1 MEEGGRGKKKKKPT
15 IRFGDI
21 DVCVKEQAREPGGLA
36 ALPGVGTRGPG
47 PCPPPQ
53 EPTAAS
59 PPPRVEG
66 PFAPGGGKF
75 SPDVESCPREGL
87 PGRQGRFYGWQREV
101 LGSGRAALPPR
112 GWPALGAPACVGTR
126 ARPDTPA
133 PRREGCLAVRRGA
146 GSTGAKKRKKIGEK
160 GSLSVPG
167 HPGE

>member
-1 MEEGGRGKKKKKPT
+1 M
-15 IRFGDI
+15 
-21 DVCVKEQAREPGGLA
+21 CVKEQAREPGGLA

-47 PCPPPQ
+47 PCPPP
-53 EPTAAS
+53 ARAHCGF